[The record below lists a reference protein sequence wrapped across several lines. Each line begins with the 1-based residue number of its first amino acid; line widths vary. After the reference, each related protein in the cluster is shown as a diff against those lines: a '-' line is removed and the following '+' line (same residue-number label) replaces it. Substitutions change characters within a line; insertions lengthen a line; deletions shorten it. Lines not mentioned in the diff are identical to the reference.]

1 MRRRPFTARIKAA
14 AVWKR
19 LTELNRSQAWLAR
32 KAGITPGYLSLLI
45 AGRRHPSGQVRQRIQ
60 DALGIDDFYE
70 LFAMEVEYED
80 HA

>member
-1 MRRRPFTARIKAA
+1 MRRRPVAARLQAA

-19 LTELNRSQAWLAR
+19 LTELNHSQAWLAR

-45 AGRRHPSGQVRQRIQ
+45 AGRRRPSARVRQRIQ
-60 DALGIDDFYE
+60 DALGIEDFYE
-70 LFAMEVEYED
+70 LFAMEVEYGD